1 MIDEE
6 FEKFCRRKYE
16 TICQACEI
24 LGIVNDETFE
34 SYKIRNYEHL
44 ENLYIN
50 SIDKTI
56 H

>member
-6 FEKFCRRKYE
+6 FEKFCRRTYE

-34 SYKIRNYEHL
+34 SYKIRNHEHL
-44 ENLYIN
+44 EKLYIN